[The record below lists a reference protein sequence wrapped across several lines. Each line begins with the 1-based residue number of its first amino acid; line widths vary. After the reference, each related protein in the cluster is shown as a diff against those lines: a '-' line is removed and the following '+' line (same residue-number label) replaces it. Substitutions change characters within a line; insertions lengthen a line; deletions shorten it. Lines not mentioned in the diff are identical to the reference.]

1 MNGALVEVPYPI
13 NDVRLTTKAA
23 TEEVNRLFRSG
34 FKYSKAEILLMDLRQ
49 PGEFTDDLLALSRK
63 RLGKSPSELQH

>member
-23 TEEVNRLFRSG
+23 TEAVNRLFRSG
-34 FKYSKAEILLMDLRQ
+34 YKYMANSLMTSLRIRS
-49 PGEFTDDLLALSRK
+49 L
-63 RLGKSPSELQH
+63 